1 MGQAMK
7 IKNWIGIVL
16 GTIALLLSIK
26 SICQQNLV
34 VVDVKRSI
42 EVAAIALSKTNLT
55 PEIQANLMKKFSQK
69 LPGSIERYAKAHK
82 VSVVN
87 AQVLVSQNY
96 FDITS
101 IVVKRTL
108 DEVRHGK

>member
-87 AQVLVSQNY
+87 AQVLVSKNH

-108 DEVRHGK
+108 DEVGHGK

>member
-7 IKNWIGIVL
+7 LKDWIGIVL

-26 SICQQNLV
+26 NLCQQNLV
-34 VVDVKRSI
+34 VVDVKRAI

-55 PEIQANLMKKFSQK
+55 PEIQASLMKKFSQR
-69 LPGSIERYAKAHK
+69 LPSSIEHYAKAHK

-87 AQVLVSQNY
+87 AQVLVSENH

-101 IVVKRTL
+101 IVVKKTL
-108 DEVRHGK
+108 YEVRHGK